1 MARNGPPTVSRPSA
15 LPSMPPKPIEPTTK
29 TALLDLMAELHDHY
43 VSGRGPPSQIPRPAS
58 LMAGAPARETK
69 RNYQRPKRRIR
80 LQK

>member
-1 MARNGPPTVSRPSA
+1 MGRNGPATTLRPVVP
-15 LPSMPPKPIEPTTK
+15 PSQTTK

-43 VSGRGPPSQIPRPAS
+43 VAGKEPPSQIPKPAS

>member
-15 LPSMPPKPIEPTTK
+15 LPPMPPKPIASTTK
-29 TALLDLMAELHDHY
+29 TALLDLMSELNDHY
-43 VSGRGPPSQIPRPAS
+43 VAGREPPSQIPKPAS
-58 LMAGAPARETK
+58 LMASAPARETK

>member
-1 MARNGPPTVSRPSA
+1 
-15 LPSMPPKPIEPTTK
+15 MPPKPIEPTTK
-29 TALLDLMAELHDHY
+29 TALLELMDELTEHY
-43 VSGRGPPSQIPRPAS
+43 IAGREPPRQIPKPAS